1 MNVDLSSILTIFAF
15 QYIRKGIVMTSKPK
29 NKKYAVIFLVLIAVV
44 LVLFLSIYAA
54 LYFYSESK
62 RPDTSADVDLC
73 EPDWSADILSDEDY
87 IVLNRDVGY
96 SDGIGTWPIYSEG
109 NYNTK
114 DAVQLFLI
122 DYIDDL
128 VYGDAESLRAKYD
141 KAVNKALDI
150 PEKFT
155 KQRIYE
161 SLFTELSKR
170 EMDQNGKIIFQYEF
184 KVEYKIMKN
193 DGTFRS
199 DLASD
204 SVKGQYFTV
213 QQDGDSI
220 KIIKV
225 VEYAVK

>member
-1 MNVDLSSILTIFAF
+1 M
-15 QYIRKGIVMTSKPK
+15 QSKPK
-29 NKKYAVIFLVLIAVV
+29 NKKYAVIFIVSLAVL
-44 LVLFLSIYAA
+44 LVLFLSIYAV
-54 LYFYSESK
+54 LYFYSESN
-62 RPDTSADVDLC
+62 RPDTSADVELC
-73 EPDWSADILSDEDY
+73 DPDWSADVLSEDDY

-96 SDGIGTWPIYSEG
+96 SDGIGTWPICSDG
-109 NYNTK
+109 VFNTK

-128 VYGDAESLRAKYD
+128 VSGDAVSLRDKYD
-141 KAVNKALDI
+141 KSVIKALKI

-155 KQRIYE
+155 KQRVYE

-170 EMDQNGKIIFQYEF
+170 EIHENGKIIFQYEF